1 MNPVFIFLIIL
12 GAAVGIGLVAFL
24 IYLYLKPKLKK
35 DDKPTDEQ
43 IVAEEI
49 NRVLK
54 PIDDEETAKAVED
67 YKWIHGLSSLSFHR
81 CVDKFLAELTFF
93 IIAVFDEFIH
103 SSSCGFIDTFC
114 GFLVLIDCV
123 IHA

>member
-67 YKWIHGLSSLSFHR
+67 YK
-81 CVDKFLAELTFF
+81 
-93 IIAVFDEFIH
+93 DEEE
-103 SSSCGFIDTFC
+103 
-114 GFLVLIDCV
+114 
-123 IHA
+123 